1 MHVQRIDAK
10 ETNRTAAHMRFT
22 VGSLFFLHGLCFA
35 SWGSRIPTI
44 QQQLHL
50 SEATLGSILFS
61 IPIGSFISMPLAT
74 WLVARFG
81 TKRILLTAIIAYPLM
96 LLILGFSTSIAQL
109 VTALV
114 MFGFASN
121 MVNVALNT
129 HAVAVERILDRNLMA
144 FLHGLWSV
152 AGFVAAFIGAFM
164 IGRGIA
170 PAWHFA
176 MIFGLALL
184 CASLCG
190 RFLTNET
197 MPSQR
202 SRFAWPDKRL
212 LTLGTIAFCSMTCEG
227 TMFDWS
233 GVYFTKVIGAEGY
246 WIGAGYVAFMSTMA
260 LTRFFV
266 DGLRT
271 RFGVARVLQASG
283 VTIGAG
289 LLIAILLP
297 YTGTAIVGFLFVGAG
312 TSACVPLVM
321 SEAGKTT
328 RMAPSLAV
336 GTISTIGF
344 LGFLIGPPVI
354 GWIAELSSLRVSF
367 AVIVVM
373 GCLITPLARHLQ
385 RGAGAH

>member
-1 MHVQRIDAK
+1 MHVQK
-10 ETNRTAAHMRFT
+10 VPQGETATANHLRFA

-44 QQQLHL
+44 QQQLNL
-50 SEATLGSILFS
+50 SEATLGTILFS
-61 IPIGSFISMPLAT
+61 IPIGSLLSMPLAT

-81 TKRILLTAIIAYPLM
+81 TKRILLTAIVAYPTM
-96 LLILGFSTSIAQL
+96 LLALGLSASVTQL
-109 VTALV
+109 VVALV
-114 MFGFASN
+114 MYGLASN

-129 HAVAVERILDRNLMA
+129 QAVAVERILGRNLMA
-144 FLHGLWSV
+144 FLHGLWSI

-164 IGRGIA
+164 IGRNIA
-170 PAWHFA
+170 PVWHFA
-176 MIFGLALL
+176 MILCLALV
-184 CASLCG
+184 CVVLCG
-190 RFLTNET
+190 KSLSNET
-197 MPSQR
+197 VPKQQ
-202 SRFAWPDKRL
+202 SRFVWPDREL
-212 LTLGTIAFCSMTCEG
+212 LTLGAIAFCSMTCEG

-260 LTRFFV
+260 LTRFFA

-271 RFGVARVLQASG
+271 RFGVARVLQVSG
-283 VTIGAG
+283 MTIAAG
-289 LLIAILLP
+289 LLLAILLP
-297 YTGTAIVGFLFVGAG
+297 YVGSAIVGFLLVGAG
-312 TSACVPLVM
+312 TSACVPLVF

-354 GWIAELSSLRVSF
+354 GWIAEWSSLRVSF
-367 AVIVVM
+367 AVVVLV
-373 GCLITPLARHLQ
+373 GCLITPLARKVP
-385 RGAGAH
+385 A